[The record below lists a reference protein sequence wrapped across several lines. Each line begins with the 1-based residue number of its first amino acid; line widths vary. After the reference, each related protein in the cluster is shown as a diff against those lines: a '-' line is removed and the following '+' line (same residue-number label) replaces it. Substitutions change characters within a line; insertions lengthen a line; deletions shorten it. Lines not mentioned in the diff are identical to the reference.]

1 MLFIAQL
8 ITGFCSF
15 IRISD
20 KIEAIRQL
28 LISEFRTNILLTFV
42 IIYLFWISS
51 IKFIKLGKF
60 YSIKIGPAV

>member
-51 IKFIKLGKF
+51 IKFIKLGKL